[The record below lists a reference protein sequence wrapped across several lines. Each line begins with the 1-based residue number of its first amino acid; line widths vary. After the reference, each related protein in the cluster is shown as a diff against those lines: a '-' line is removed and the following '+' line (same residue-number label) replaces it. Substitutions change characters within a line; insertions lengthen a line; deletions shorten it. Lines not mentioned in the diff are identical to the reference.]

1 MSPTAAKRL
10 GMVMFT
16 KIEQAAAVGIAVVA
30 VAWVTVAGP
39 GVAHAQP
46 PRLPP
51 QGNNFTC
58 PDIAGINYLRDPED
72 SHGYYLCVD
81 GLLRHRFRCPQV
93 TVLIM
98 GIPPKCIPFLIP
110 PG

>member
-10 GMVMFT
+10 GTAMFT
-16 KIEQAAAVGIAVVA
+16 KIEPAAAVGMAVVA
-30 VAWVTVAGP
+30 VAWVIVVDP

-58 PDIAGINYLRDPED
+58 PDIAGINYVRDPED
-72 SHGYYLCVD
+72 SHG
-81 GLLRHRFRCPQV
+81 
-93 TVLIM
+93 
-98 GIPPKCIPFLIP
+98 
-110 PG
+110 